1 MNCNKNKINAY
12 TQNIP
17 ICLVPGP
24 TGATGPTGSVEPNP
38 YNLYV
43 QSSALANGDGSEKT
57 FSNYRRSI
65 KRS

>member
-24 TGATGPTGSVEPNP
+24 TGATER
-38 YNLYV
+38 LFK
-43 QSSALANGDGSEKT
+43 SSNRIIIDS
-57 FSNYRRSI
+57 S
-65 KRS
+65 